1 MTSENPADE
10 ICIQGTVMSE
20 ANDQSSSAIECEVWT
35 NLGPSMSC
43 AHLAGRH
50 NLAAEAIALKAGAQ
64 SDQIPK

>member
-1 MTSENPADE
+1 MTSGNPADE

-20 ANDQSSSAIECEVWT
+20 ANDQSSSAIECEVWA
-35 NLGPSMSC
+35 SMSC